1 VQLLLIPVA
10 ILLIVGLLAATDFAE
25 TRVLAPRSMI
35 LYGVRSKR
43 VRPEQAEQLIAAQA
57 QTLLARSSVGDR
69 ATR

>member
-1 VQLLLIPVA
+1 VELLLIPA
-10 ILLIVGLLAATDFAE
+10 ALLVIALLLAATDYAE

-57 QTLLARSSVGDR
+57 QVLLVRPGERSR
-69 ATR
+69 R